1 MGGIVWH
8 PAAGLEVL
16 RLRAQ
21 LLARA
26 RAYFQVVGVLEVET
40 PALSSSG
47 TTDPHILSLITVTA
61 RGTRYLHTSPEFPMK
76 RLLAAGSGSIYQ
88 ICHVFRDH
96 ETGRLHNPEF
106 TLIEW
111 YRTGL
116 DHWGLMTEVEDFLRA
131 LLGRRC
137 PDAPAERLSYQDAF
151 LRHAGVDPLAADVTE
166 LSRCARGHGIGLEL
180 SGDID
185 SWRDLLL
192 THVVEPNLGRERL
205 TFLHGYPASQ
215 AALARVDQGPPA
227 TARRFEIYL
236 SGIELG
242 NGFHELADPHEWR
255 RRADIERARRR
266 TLGLPEIPLDTR
278 LDAALTHGLPDCAGV
293 AVGFDRI
300 VMLAAGR
307 ERLDEVLAFPDSL
320 A

>member
-1 MGGIVWH
+1 MGGIAWH

-16 RLRAQ
+16 RLQAQ
-21 LLARA
+21 LLART
-26 RAYFQVVGVLEVET
+26 RAYFQTVGVLEVET

-47 TTDPHILSLITVTA
+47 TTDPHILSLATVTA

-88 ICHVFRDH
+88 ICHVFRDQ

-111 YRTGL
+111 YRTGQ
-116 DHWGLMTEVEDFLRA
+116 DHWALMAEVEQLLRA
-131 LLGRRC
+131 LLGGRC
-137 PDAPAERLSYQDAF
+137 PETPAERLSYRDAF
-151 LRHAGVDPLAADVTE
+151 LRHAGVDPLAADIIE
-166 LSRCARGHGIGLEL
+166 LRRCAREHGIGLDL
-180 SGDID
+180 AGDID

-192 THVVEPNLGRERL
+192 THVVEPNLGRDQL
-205 TFLHGYPASQ
+205 TFLYGYPASQ
-215 AALARVDQGPPA
+215 AALARVDKGPPA

-242 NGFHELADPHEWR
+242 NGFHELADPREWR
-255 RRADIERARRR
+255 RRADTEQACRRAQ
-266 TLGLPEIPLDTR
+266 GLPEMPIDTR
-278 LDAALTHGLPDCAGV
+278 LDAALEHGLPDCAGV
-293 AVGFDRI
+293 AVGFDRV

-307 ERLDEVLAFPDSL
+307 ERLDEVLAFPDEL